1 MFRTV
6 DRAEEILQDPRRKV
20 KYTYLLVNLL
30 SVIVPIAFSFESKVG
45 FYKRWKAL
53 FPALL
58 IPAVFFIIWDS
69 VFTKMGVWGFNPDY
83 LTGVYL
89 FNLPIEEILFFF
101 AIPYCCVF
109 SYDVLNHFIK
119 KDVLG
124 KNARHIGMILIYVCI
139 ALAITHSDKWY
150 TATTS
155 SFLALFLLFQLMYA
169 KPKYWSRLVF
179 AFLVILI
186 PFFIVNGVLTG
197 SGLDAPVVWYND
209 DENFGIRLLTI
220 PIEDT
225 LYGFLLIALNI
236 TLYEKFKISFKL
248 EK

>member
-1 MFRTV
+1 MFWTT
-6 DRAEEILQDPRRKV
+6 DCASKILQDPRGKV

-58 IPAVFFIIWDS
+58 IPALFFIIWDS
-69 VFTKMGVWGFNPDY
+69 IFTEMGVWGFNLDY
-83 LTGVYL
+83 LMGVYV

-124 KNARHIGMILIYVCI
+124 KNARHIGMVLIYVCI
-139 ALAITHSDKWY
+139 ALAITHSDRVY
-150 TATTS
+150 TTTTA
-155 SFLALFLLFQLMYA
+155 SFLALFLLFQLIYL
-169 KPKYWSRLVF
+169 KPVYWSRLVF
-179 AFLVILI
+179 AYLVILI
-186 PFFIVNGVLTG
+186 PFCIVNGVLTG
-197 SGLDAPVVWYND
+197 TGLDAPVVWYNNY
-209 DENFGIRLLTI
+209 ENLGFRLLTI